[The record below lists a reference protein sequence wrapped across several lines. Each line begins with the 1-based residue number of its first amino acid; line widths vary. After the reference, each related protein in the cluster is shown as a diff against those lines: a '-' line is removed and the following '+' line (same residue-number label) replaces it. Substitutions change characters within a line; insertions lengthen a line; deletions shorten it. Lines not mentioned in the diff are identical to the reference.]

1 MEAGE
6 IQSDLSLVRV
16 TEDCRREEWT
26 QVLAE
31 GRVGRRLVDDKGL
44 IKGKSGE
51 GTRGQITQAL
61 RADVAIS
68 ISSSRKCGR
77 CR

>member
-6 IQSDLSLVRV
+6 IQSDLSVVCV

-31 GRVGRRLVDDKGL
+31 GRVGRRLVDDNRL